1 MRAIQHGRTADAV
14 KWNVQ
19 ATVTRATRVT
29 AAAIKDGC
37 EIVVTIAGI
46 LAIVVARLALEVWI
60 WVPRLGH

>member
-1 MRAIQHGRTADAV
+1 V